1 MRNTESSFS
10 WTRGTGLMDQSNMIA
25 QEVELA
31 GVRTFS
37 AKEMAFNILGLMHP
51 ILFSITQVEP
61 VWGDLSGGFDR
72 VADLAEMTSKIRI
85 GINQKSELRRAIARD
100 NAAEFKVINGA
111 EAERVLQT
119 VNITPRANFRFEFPE
134 LPETQSLES
143 LSQLRDVIDLD
154 KVIVIA
160 GFGEVGPW
168 GSSRTRWEMEAKGRL
183 TLEGCIEMAWMMGY
197 IKHFDGR
204 LKDGTLHVG
213 WVDAKTG
220 EPVDDKDVRGRYEKE
235 IMNHAGVRF
244 FGKLLHASA
253 HPFADGITQNLSFSA
268 ATTPSTKCSTL
279 RSSSFTTLSLWRSQT
294 QMPRN
299 SRRSMATSATSGR
312 VRVASG
318 SLS

>member
-1 MRNTESSFS
+1 M
-10 WTRGTGLMDQSNMIA
+10 LA
-25 QEVELA
+25 QEIETH
-31 GVRTFS
+31 GVCTLS

-51 ILFSITQVEP
+51 RLFSITQVEP
-61 VWGDLSGGFDR
+61 VWGDLGGGFGR
-72 VADLAEMTSKIRI
+72 IADLGDLANRIRDN
-85 GINQKSELRRAIARD
+85 INKKAELRRAIARD

-119 VNITPRANFRFEFPE
+119 INITPRANFRFKFPE
-134 LPETQSLES
+134 LPGAHTLES

-154 KVIVIA
+154 KVVVIS

-168 GSSRTRWEMEAKGRL
+168 GSSRTRWEMEAKGHL

-220 EPVDDKDVRGRYEKE
+220 DPVDDKDVRGKYEKE

-244 FGKLLHASA
+244 FGELLLVVA
-253 HPFADGITQNLSFSA
+253 HSCLM
-268 ATTPSTKCSTL
+268 PSI
-279 RSSSFTTLSLWRSQT
+279 R
-294 QMPRN
+294 
-299 SRRSMATSATSGR
+299 A
-312 VRVASG
+312 
-318 SLS
+318 

>member
-1 MRNTESSFS
+1 MYVQVRDTESFLS

-25 QEVELA
+25 QEVETH

-72 VADLAEMTSKIRI
+72 IADLADMTSRIRVS
-85 GINQKSELRRAIARD
+85 INRKAELRRAIARD

-134 LPETQSLES
+134 LPEAHTLEP

-154 KVIVIA
+154 KVIVIS

-235 IMNHAGVRF
+235 IMDHAGVRF
-244 FGKLLHASA
+244 FGEFFFSASS
-253 HPFADGITQNLSFSA
+253 FIFDGVCRAGTVPWLRSQAQNLQFG
-268 ATTPSTKCSTL
+268 
-279 RSSSFTTLSLWRSQT
+279 
-294 QMPRN
+294 
-299 SRRSMATSATSGR
+299 SRTYSRPGTA
-312 VRVASG
+312 
-318 SLS
+318 

>member
-1 MRNTESSFS
+1 MRRTESTLS
-10 WTRGTGLMDQSNMIA
+10 WTRGTGLMDQSNMVA
-25 QEVELA
+25 QEIETH

-72 VADLAEMTSKIRI
+72 VADLADMTTRIRV
-85 GINQKSELRRAIARD
+85 GINKKAELRRAIARD

-119 VNITPRANFRFEFPE
+119 VNITPRANFHFEFPE
-134 LPETQSLES
+134 LPGAHTLES
-143 LSQLRDVIDLD
+143 LSQLRDIIDLD
-154 KVIVIA
+154 KVIVIS

-220 EPVDDKDVRGRYEKE
+220 DPIDDKDVRGRYEKE

-244 FGKLLHASA
+244 FGEL
-253 HPFADGITQNLSFSA
+253 
-268 ATTPSTKCSTL
+268 
-279 RSSSFTTLSLWRSQT
+279 SSFCTLFH
-294 QMPRN
+294 
-299 SRRSMATSATSGR
+299 
-312 VRVASG
+312 V
-318 SLS
+318 

>member
-1 MRNTESSFS
+1 
-10 WTRGTGLMDQSNMIA
+10 MIA
-25 QEVELA
+25 QEVEKQ

-72 VADLAEMTSKIRI
+72 IADLADMTSKIRI
-85 GINQKSELRRAIARD
+85 NINQKAELRRSIARD

-134 LPETQSLES
+134 LPEAQSLES

-204 LKDGTLHVG
+204 LKDGTVHVG

-244 FGKLLHASA
+244 FGKPLYVLVHS
-253 HPFADGITQNLSFSA
+253 FADGIAQSPSFSA
-268 ATTPSTKCSTL
+268 ATTPSTKCSTQRL
-279 RSSSFTTLSLWRSQT
+279 SLFTILSLWKSQIRT
-294 QMPRN
+294 PRN
-299 SRRSMATSATSGR
+299 SRRSMATSATSGL
-312 VRVASG
+312 VMVASG